1 MVAKISRLRGYSN
14 LLGQPGA
21 GQIAFAVIVAF
32 GIAAFLSKQFLNVP
46 PIVPTAAS
54 ALITIISVHT
64 HIRSNS
70 QLLGHMSENWP
81 ISFFPRAISAVLPI
95 QIVAFAAIGSVAG
108 YWLAIRYAYWRKHE
122 Q

>member
-1 MVAKISRLRGYSN
+1 
-14 LLGQPGA
+14 
-21 GQIAFAVIVAF
+21 VIVAF

-54 ALITIISVHT
+54 ALIMIISAQVYL
-64 HIRSNS
+64 RNN
-70 QLLGHMSENWP
+70 LLEHMSESWP
-81 ISFFPRAISAVLPI
+81 ISFFPRAISAILPL
-95 QIVAFAAIGSVAG
+95 QIVAFAAIGSVMG